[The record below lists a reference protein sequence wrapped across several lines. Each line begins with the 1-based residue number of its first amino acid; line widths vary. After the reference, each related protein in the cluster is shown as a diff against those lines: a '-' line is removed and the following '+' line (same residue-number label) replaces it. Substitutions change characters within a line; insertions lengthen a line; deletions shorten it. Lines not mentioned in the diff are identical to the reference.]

1 MRRLTLRALRIP
13 VGPKLD
19 RVLRPRTISSW
30 LRAGFGATLCLL
42 ALAGTLCVAALRD
55 ANRRNQT
62 AAAMLTEEYEAVQQV
77 VTTVLREVVV
87 GTRFVETRD
96 AADERRYLSLVDEA
110 DALRRA
116 AIRLPEIGVDE
127 RARLEAVGRIQS
139 AFEARLAVARAWRA
153 VGREQDAGRVLAA
166 TAHDVDAMQEELGR
180 FRAAAA
186 VRMAQREAEMTSLL
200 RRRELSLAAL
210 LAVTLAVAA
219 FFSAA
224 TSRAVTRP
232 LAALGRETAAI
243 GAGDLRDASARA
255 HGANGMAERDIDR
268 WIADEDPAREYV
280 HLARAIDGAR
290 ARLRTL
296 LSSVQAEA
304 DQVTGAAV
312 ELAESA
318 NGAAASTQ
326 HVTGAV
332 TEISSGAAVQLDA
345 LHSASAAMT
354 QLADQGAA
362 IADAAEEQ
370 ERAGRDIRQTTTA
383 TQTEISRA
391 LDALLGARAVVEESS
406 REMASLREA
415 AAVVDDFAAVISEIA
430 SQTNLLALNAA
441 IEAAR
446 AGSAGRGFGVV
457 AQEVRALAEQSS
469 KAADEVADN
478 VRRIRARL
486 ASATAAAETGR
497 TRLRDAET
505 VANAATTALAR
516 IEQAVAR
523 VEEASSRVTEMVFEN
538 RAALAAAEDALASAR
553 DAAASHAAAA
563 EEVAA
568 STEQTA
574 ATVQQVSATAEMLQA
589 GAVRVHG
596 MVSEFRT

>member
-1 MRRLTLRALRIP
+1 MTGLPRRRRP
-13 VGPKLD
+13 
-19 RVLRPRTISSW
+19 RLRPRTITSW

-55 ANRRNQT
+55 ANSRNQ
-62 AAAMLTEEYEAVQQV
+62 AAAAVLSEEYEAVQQV
-77 VTTVLREVVV
+77 VTTVLREVVA

-96 AADERRYLSLVDEA
+96 AADERRYLTLVDEA
-110 DALRRA
+110 EGLRRA
-116 AIRLPEIGVDE
+116 AIRLPQIGVDE

-153 VGREQDAGRVLAA
+153 VGREGDAGRVLAA
-166 TAHDVDAMQEELGR
+166 TAHDVDAVQEELGR

-200 RRRELSLAAL
+200 RRRELMLAAL

-232 LAALGRETAAI
+232 LAALGRETEAI
-243 GAGDLRDASARA
+243 GAGDLRDAHARA
-255 HGANGMAERDIDR
+255 AAGASASDERDLER
-268 WIADEDPAREYV
+268 WIADEDPAQEYV
-280 HLARAIDGAR
+280 QLARAIDGAR
-290 ARLRTL
+290 SRLRAL
-296 LSSVQAEA
+296 LANVQAEA
-304 DQVTGAAV
+304 DGVTGAAV

-383 TQTEISRA
+383 TQAEISRA

-406 REMASLREA
+406 REMASLRDA
-415 AAVVDDFAAVISEIA
+415 ASVVDDFAAVIAEIA

-457 AQEVRALAEQSS
+457 AQEVRALAEQSA

-478 VRRIRARL
+478 VRRIRARV

-505 VANAATTALAR
+505 VANGATGALAR

-523 VEEASSRVTEMVFEN
+523 VETASARVTEMVFEN
-538 RAALAAAEDALASAR
+538 HAALAAAEEALASAR

>member
-1 MRRLTLRALRIP
+1 MRPTLFRGARLVRLR
-13 VGPKLD
+13 V
-19 RVLRPRTISSW
+19 RPRTIAGW

-55 ANRRNQT
+55 ANRRNQD
-62 AAAMLTEEYEAVQQV
+62 AAALLSEEYEAVQQV
-77 VTTVLREVVV
+77 VTTVLREVVA

-96 AADERRYLSLVDEA
+96 PSDERRYLSLVDEA
-110 DALRRA
+110 DGLRRA
-116 AIRLPEIGVDE
+116 AIRLKQIGVDE
-127 RARLEAVGRIQS
+127 RARLEAVGRIQGE
-139 AFEARLAVARAWRA
+139 FEARLAVARAWRA

-166 TAHDVDAMQEELGR
+166 TARDVDAMQEELGR

-186 VRMAQREAEMTSLL
+186 VRMAMREAEMTSQL
-200 RRRELSLAAL
+200 RRRELALAAV
-210 LAVTLAVAA
+210 LAITLAVAA

-232 LAALGRETAAI
+232 LTALRRETDAI
-243 GAGDLRDASARA
+243 GAGDLRDATSR
-255 HGANGMAERDIDR
+255 GTTGERDIER
-268 WIADEDPAREYV
+268 WIAEDDPAREYV
-280 HLARAIDGAR
+280 QLARAIDGAR

-296 LSSVQAEA
+296 LASVQSEA

-312 ELAESA
+312 ELTESA

-362 IADAAEEQ
+362 IADATEEQ

-383 TQTEISRA
+383 TQAEISRA

-406 REMASLREA
+406 REMTSLREA

-457 AQEVRALAEQSS
+457 AQEVRALAEQSA

-486 ASATAAAETGR
+486 SSATAAAETGR

-505 VANAATTALAR
+505 VANGATTALAR
-516 IEQAVAR
+516 IEQAVQR

-538 RAALAAAEDALASAR
+538 RAALSAVEDALASAR